1 MLKIYPEFAAERN
14 LVFNARKTQLMF
26 SPTQIHC
33 IVVDDCIEFCG
44 QKQCFSDSVSH
55 LGHILS
61 CDLSDLENKT
71 KEFILVCQL
80 HASSLTLECALLL

>member
-14 LVFNARKTQLMF
+14 LVFNAGKTQLMF
-26 SPTQIHC
+26 RRLRS

-80 HASSLTLECALLL
+80 HASS